1 LEIAASFEFRFSIFV
16 SRMRIIRD
24 LQEFG
29 EPLAPSVVTIGNFDG
44 VHLAHQKLLR
54 RVVEVAR
61 PQGAM
66 ATAITFEPHPIK
78 LLSPDHAPKL
88 LTPLE
93 RKVELIET
101 MGIDWLVVL
110 PFTREL
116 ARQSPLEFV
125 RRVLVRPLHASSVH
139 VGPNFRFGYRQS
151 GDTEI
156 LEELGKQE
164 GFRVEVVPMLEVRG
178 DRVSSTR
185 IRELLA
191 EGHVHK
197 ANRLLGRPFAA
208 RGPIV
213 AGMGVG
219 RKHTVPTLN
228 LAPIEEQLPKVGV
241 YVTHT
246 RLGGVRHD
254 SVTNVGFK
262 PTFGDHRLTVETFL
276 LEFTGQIDETE
287 MEIEFLYRLRD
298 EMKFQ
303 NPAILRVQ
311 IQEDARRSL
320 KFFRLL
326 KQYREREPQP
336 GDQVMG
342 SSNH

>member
-1 LEIAASFEFRFSIFV
+1 
-16 SRMRIIRD
+16 
-24 LQEFG
+24 
-29 EPLAPSVVTIGNFDG
+29 
-44 VHLAHQKLLR
+44 
-54 RVVEVAR
+54 
-61 PQGAM
+61 
-66 ATAITFEPHPIK
+66 
-78 LLSPDHAPKL
+78 
-88 LTPLE
+88 
-93 RKVELIET
+93 VELIEAT
-101 MGIDWLVVL
+101 GIDILVVL

-125 RRVLVRPLHASSVH
+125 RRVLVHPLQTCSIH

-151 GDTEI
+151 GDTEV
-156 LEELGKQE
+156 LEELGKLE
-164 GFRVEVVPMLEVRG
+164 GFRVEVVPMLLVRG
-178 DRVSSTR
+178 ERVSSTR
-185 IRELLA
+185 IRELLT
-191 EGHVHK
+191 EGQVHK
-197 ANRLLGRPFAA
+197 ANRLLGRPFSS

-228 LAPIEEQLPKVGV
+228 LAPIEEQLPKIGV

-246 RLGGVRHD
+246 LLSGARHE

-276 LEFTGQIDETE
+276 LNFSGQIDETA

-303 NPAILRVQ
+303 NPAILKVQ
-311 IQEDARRSL
+311 IQEDARRSF

-326 KQYREREPQP
+326 KQYGTKLPRSL
-336 GDQVMG
+336 
-342 SSNH
+342 SSKLAPEG

>member
-1 LEIAASFEFRFSIFV
+1 MRVVSTLREI
-16 SRMRIIRD
+16 
-24 LQEFG
+24 G
-29 EPLAPSVVTIGNFDG
+29 EAGTPSVVTIGNFDG
-44 VHLAHQKLLR
+44 VHLAHQSLLR

-61 PQGAM
+61 PRGAR

-78 LLSPDHAPKL
+78 LLAPDHAPKL

-93 RKVELIET
+93 RKVELIAAT
-101 MGIDWLVVL
+101 GVDLLVVL

-125 RRVLVRPLHASSVH
+125 RRVLVDPLRASSVH

-164 GFRVEVVPMLEVRG
+164 GFRVEVVPLVYMRG

-185 IRELLA
+185 IRELLS
-191 EGHVHK
+191 EGLVHK
-197 ANRLLGRPFAA
+197 ANRLLGRPFSAS
-208 RGPIV
+208 GLIV

-246 RLGGVRHD
+246 VLAGVRHD

-262 PTFGDHRLTVETFL
+262 PTFGEHRLTVETFL
-276 LEFTGQIDETE
+276 LDFSGQIDETV

-303 NPAILRVQ
+303 NPAILKVQ

-326 KQYREREPQP
+326 KQYRQFP
-336 GDQVMG
+336 GRSGQRLIE
-342 SSNH
+342 SSGH

>member
-1 LEIAASFEFRFSIFV
+1 
-16 SRMRIIRD
+16 MRVISD
-24 LQEFG
+24 LQEIG
-29 EPLAPSVVTIGNFDG
+29 TLPARSVVTIGNFDG
-44 VHLAHQKLLR
+44 VHLAHQTLLR

-61 PQGAM
+61 PQGM
-66 ATAITFEPHPIK
+66 LATAITFEPHPIK
-78 LLSPDHAPKL
+78 ILSPDHAPKL
-88 LTPLE
+88 LTPLA
-93 RKVELIET
+93 RKIELIESV
-101 MGIDWLVVL
+101 GIDLLVVL

-116 ARQSPLEFV
+116 ARKSPLEFV
-125 RRVLVRPLHASSVH
+125 RQVLVRPLHASSVH

-151 GDTEI
+151 GDVEI

-191 EGHVHK
+191 EGQVHK
-197 ANRLLGRPFAA
+197 ANRLLGRPFSV

-246 RLGGVRHD
+246 LLSGVLHD

-276 LEFTGQIDETE
+276 LDFSGQIDATD

-303 NPAILRVQ
+303 NPAILKVQ

-326 KQYREREPQP
+326 KAYRQRTPQS
-336 GDQVMG
+336 GDQVIG
-342 SSNH
+342 SSGH

>member
-1 LEIAASFEFRFSIFV
+1 
-16 SRMRIIRD
+16 MRVISD
-24 LQEFG
+24 LKELG
-29 EPLAPSVVTIGNFDG
+29 EAMAPCVVTIGNFDG
-44 VHLAHQKLLR
+44 VHLAHQTLLR
-54 RVVEVAR
+54 RVVEAGR
-61 PQGAM
+61 AQGLS

-88 LTPLE
+88 LTPLPC
-93 RKVELIET
+93 KAELIAT
-101 MGIDWLVVL
+101 TGIDLLVVL

-125 RRVLVRPLHASSVH
+125 RHVLVSPLRASSVH

-151 GDTEI
+151 GDTEV
-156 LEELGKQE
+156 LEELGNQE
-164 GFRVEVVPMLEVRG
+164 GFGVEVVPMLTARG

-185 IRELLA
+185 IRELLT

-197 ANRLLGRPFAA
+197 ANRLLGRPFAV

-228 LAPIEEQLPKVGV
+228 LGPIEEQLPKVGV
-241 YVTHT
+241 YVTRTH
-246 RLGGVRHD
+246 LAGMRHD

-276 LEFTGQIDETE
+276 LNFSGQIDEID

-303 NPAILRVQ
+303 NPAILKVQ
-311 IQEDARRSL
+311 IQEDARRAL

-326 KQYREREPQP
+326 KQYRERTGGTGPRLIE
-336 GDQVMG
+336 
-342 SSNH
+342 SSDY

>member
-1 LEIAASFEFRFSIFV
+1 
-16 SRMRIIRD
+16 MRVINN
-24 LQEFG
+24 LQELD

-44 VHLAHQKLLR
+44 VHLAHQTLLR

-61 PQGAM
+61 PRGLR
-66 ATAITFEPHPIK
+66 ATAVTFEPHPIK
-78 LLSPDHAPKL
+78 ILAPDHAPKL
-88 LTPLE
+88 LTPLQ
-93 RKVELIET
+93 RKAELIEAT
-101 MGIDWLVVL
+101 GIDLLVVL

-125 RRVLVRPLHASSVH
+125 RRVLVDPLHASSVH

-156 LEELGKQE
+156 LEALGNQE
-164 GFRVEVVPMLEVRG
+164 GFRVEVLPLIYVRG

-185 IRELLA
+185 IRELLT
-191 EGHVHK
+191 EGVVHK
-197 ANRLLGRPFAA
+197 ANRLLGRPFSS
-208 RGPIV
+208 RGSIV

-246 RLGGVRHD
+246 LLGGVAYD

-276 LEFTGQIDETE
+276 LDFSGQIDVSN

-298 EMKFQ
+298 EIKFQ
-303 NPAILRVQ
+303 NPAILKVQ
-311 IQEDARRSL
+311 IQEDARRAL

-326 KQYREREPQP
+326 KEYRQREKKS
-336 GDQVMG
+336 GDPVIG
-342 SSNH
+342 

>member
-1 LEIAASFEFRFSIFV
+1 
-16 SRMRIIRD
+16 MRIVSTLRELGIS
-24 LQEFG
+24 Q
-29 EPLAPSVVTIGNFDG
+29 APSVVTIGNFDG

-61 PQGAM
+61 PKGAL

-78 LLSPDHAPKL
+78 VLAPDHAPKL
-88 LTPLE
+88 LTPLD
-93 RKVELIET
+93 RKIELIRAN
-101 MGIDWLVVL
+101 GIDLLVVL

-125 RRVLVRPLHASSVH
+125 RQVLVDPLRASSVH

-164 GFRVEVVPMLEVRG
+164 GFQVEVVPLLFMRG

-185 IRELLA
+185 IRQLLT
-191 EGHVHK
+191 EGLVHK
-197 ANRLLGRPFAA
+197 ANRLLGRPFSTS
-208 RGPIV
+208 GPIV

-241 YVTHT
+241 YVSHT
-246 RLGGVRHD
+246 LLAGASHD

-276 LEFTGQIDETE
+276 LNFSGEIRVAQ

-303 NPAILRVQ
+303 NPAILKVQ

-326 KQYREREPQP
+326 KKYGQASPQSSRRLIGSERA
-336 GDQVMG
+336 
-342 SSNH
+342 

>member
-1 LEIAASFEFRFSIFV
+1 
-16 SRMRIIRD
+16 M
-24 LQEFG
+24 
-29 EPLAPSVVTIGNFDG
+29 
-44 VHLAHQKLLR
+44 
-54 RVVEVAR
+54 
-61 PQGAM
+61 
-66 ATAITFEPHPIK
+66 
-78 LLSPDHAPKL
+78 
-88 LTPLE
+88 
-93 RKVELIET
+93 
-101 MGIDWLVVL
+101 VL

-125 RRVLVRPLHASSVH
+125 RQVLVSPLHASSVH

-185 IRELLA
+185 IRELLT
-191 EGHVHK
+191 EGQVHK
-197 ANRLLGRPFAA
+197 ANRLLGRPFSS

-246 RLGGVRHD
+246 VLSGVPHD

-276 LEFTGQIDETE
+276 LDFSGQIDET
-287 MEIEFLYRLRD
+287 
-298 EMKFQ
+298 
-303 NPAILRVQ
+303 
-311 IQEDARRSL
+311 ARW
-320 KFFRLL
+320 K
-326 KQYREREPQP
+326 
-336 GDQVMG
+336 
-342 SSNH
+342 SSSSTGFATK

>member
-1 LEIAASFEFRFSIFV
+1 
-16 SRMRIIRD
+16 MRVISTLRE
-24 LQEFG
+24 LG
-29 EPLAPSVVTIGNFDG
+29 EAETPSVVTIGNFDG
-44 VHLAHQKLLR
+44 VHLAHQSLLR
-54 RVVEVAR
+54 RVVEAAR
-61 PQGAM
+61 SHGAR

-78 LLSPDHAPKL
+78 LLAPDHAPKL
-88 LTPLE
+88 LTPLK
-93 RKVELIET
+93 RKVELIEAT
-101 MGIDWLVVL
+101 GIDLLVVL

-125 RRVLVRPLHASSVH
+125 RRVLVDPLRATSVQ

-164 GFRVEVVPMLEVRG
+164 GFRVEVVPLLYMRG

-185 IRELLA
+185 IRELVT
-191 EGHVHK
+191 EGLVNK
-197 ANRLLGRPFAA
+197 ANRLLGRPFSVS
-208 RGPIV
+208 GPIV

-246 RLGGVRHD
+246 VLAGVRHD

-276 LEFTGQIDETE
+276 LDFSGQIDQAA

-303 NPAILRVQ
+303 NPAILKVQ

-326 KQYREREPQP
+326 KQYRQVP
-336 GDQVMG
+336 GRSGQRLIE
-342 SSNH
+342 SEH

>member
-1 LEIAASFEFRFSIFV
+1 
-16 SRMRIIRD
+16 MRIISN
-24 LQEFG
+24 LQELG
-29 EPLAPSVVTIGNFDG
+29 KPLAPSVVTIGNFDG
-44 VHLAHQKLLR
+44 VHLAHETLLR

-61 PQGAM
+61 PQGLR

-78 LLSPDHAPKL
+78 ILAPDYAPKL
-88 LTPLE
+88 LTPLR
-93 RKVELIET
+93 RKVELIAAT
-101 MGIDWLVVL
+101 GIDLLVVL

-125 RRVLVRPLHASSVH
+125 RRVLVDPLRASSVH

-156 LEELGKQE
+156 LEEIGNQE
-164 GFRVEVVPMLEVRG
+164 AFRVEVLPLLHVRG

-191 EGHVHK
+191 EGRVHK
-197 ANRLLGRPFAA
+197 ASRLLGRPFSS

-213 AGMGVG
+213 AGMGAG

-246 RLGGVRHD
+246 LLAGVPHD

-276 LEFTGQIDETE
+276 LDFTGQIDETN

-303 NPAILRVQ
+303 NPAILKVQ

-326 KQYREREPQP
+326 KQYGKHVPRS
-336 GDQVMG
+336 GDRVIG
-342 SSNH
+342 SSGH

>member
-1 LEIAASFEFRFSIFV
+1 M
-16 SRMRIIRD
+16 RMIGSLQD
-24 LQEFG
+24 LR
-29 EPLAPSVVTIGNFDG
+29 EPFPPSVVTIGNFDG
-44 VHLAHQKLLR
+44 VHLAHQTLLR

-61 PQGAM
+61 SRGSL

-78 LLSPDHAPKL
+78 VLAPEYAPRL
-88 LTPLE
+88 LTPLG
-93 RKVELIET
+93 RKAQYIEAT
-101 MGIDWLVVL
+101 GIDLLVVL

-116 ARQSPLEFV
+116 AHYSPLEFV
-125 RRVLVRPLHASSVH
+125 RTVLMNPLRALSVH

-151 GDTEI
+151 GDTEV
-156 LEELGKQE
+156 LEELGRQE
-164 GFRVEVVPMLEVRG
+164 GFQVEVLPMLQVHGE
-178 DRVSSTR
+178 RVSSTR
-185 IRELLA
+185 IRELLT

-197 ANRLLGRPFAA
+197 ACRLLGRPFSA

-213 AGMGVG
+213 AGLGVG

-228 LAPIEEQLPKVGV
+228 LAPIEEQLPKIGV

-246 RLGGVRHD
+246 ILSGVPHD
-254 SVTNVGFK
+254 SVTNVGHK

-276 LEFTGQIDETE
+276 LNFADEIVATD
-287 MEIEFLYRLRD
+287 MEIQFLYRLRD

-303 NPAILRVQ
+303 NPAILKVQ

-326 KQYREREPQP
+326 KRFRQLPRHTPSTRFPWTNEL
-336 GDQVMG
+336 
-342 SSNH
+342 

>member
-1 LEIAASFEFRFSIFV
+1 
-16 SRMRIIRD
+16 MRVISD
-24 LQEFG
+24 LQELG

-44 VHLAHQKLLR
+44 VHLAHQTLLR

-61 PQGAM
+61 PQGAR

-78 LLSPDHAPKL
+78 ILAPDHAPKL
-88 LTPLE
+88 LTPLR
-93 RKVELIET
+93 RKVELIAAT
-101 MGIDWLVVL
+101 GIDLLVVL

-116 ARQSPLEFV
+116 AHQSPLEFV
-125 RRVLVRPLHASSVH
+125 RRVLVDPLHASSVH

-156 LEELGKQE
+156 LEELGNQE
-164 GFRVEVVPMLEVRG
+164 GFRVEVLPMLCVRG

-185 IRELLA
+185 IRELLT
-191 EGHVHK
+191 EGDVHK
-197 ANRLLGRPFAA
+197 ANRLLGRPYSS

-246 RLGGVRHD
+246 LLAGVLHD

-276 LEFTGQIDETE
+276 LDFSGQIEEVD

-303 NPAILRVQ
+303 NPAILKVQ
-311 IQEDARRSL
+311 IQEDARRAL

-326 KQYREREPQP
+326 KEYRQQP
-336 GDQVMG
+336 RRSVHRPIG
-342 SSNH
+342 SSGH

>member
-1 LEIAASFEFRFSIFV
+1 
-16 SRMRIIRD
+16 MRVISN
-24 LQEFG
+24 LQELG
-29 EPLAPSVVTIGNFDG
+29 DSRAPSVVTIGNFDG
-44 VHLAHQKLLR
+44 VHLAHQRLLR

-61 PQGAM
+61 PQGAR

-78 LLSPDHAPKL
+78 ILAPDHAPKL
-88 LTPLE
+88 LTPLT
-93 RKVELIET
+93 RKVELIAAT
-101 MGIDWLVVL
+101 GIDLLVVL

-116 ARQSPLEFV
+116 ARQSPLDFV
-125 RRVLVRPLHASSVH
+125 RRVLVDPLHALSVH

-156 LEELGKQE
+156 LQGLGNQE
-164 GFRVEVVPMLEVRG
+164 GFGVEVLPMLLVRG

-185 IRELLA
+185 IRELLT

-197 ANRLLGRPFAA
+197 ANRLLGRPFSS
-208 RGPIV
+208 RGPVV
-213 AGMGVG
+213 AGLGVG

-241 YVTHT
+241 YVTRT
-246 RLGGVRHD
+246 LLTGVSHD

-276 LEFTGQIDETE
+276 LEFSGQIDEIA

-303 NPAILRVQ
+303 NPAILKVQ

-326 KQYREREPQP
+326 KQYRQRPTR
-336 GDQVMG
+336 
-342 SSNH
+342 SSDRVVG

>member
-1 LEIAASFEFRFSIFV
+1 
-16 SRMRIIRD
+16 MRVISS
-24 LQEFG
+24 LQELG
-29 EPLAPSVVTIGNFDG
+29 QPWAPSVVTIGNFDG
-44 VHLAHQKLLR
+44 VHLAHQTLLR

-61 PQGAM
+61 PQGWQ

-78 LLSPDHAPKL
+78 ILAPDYAPKL
-88 LTPLE
+88 LTPLR
-93 RKVELIET
+93 RKVELIEKT
-101 MGIDWLVVL
+101 GIDLLVVL

-125 RRVLVRPLHASSVH
+125 RRVLVDPLHASSVH

-164 GFRVEVVPMLEVRG
+164 GFRVEVLPLLYVRG

-185 IRELLA
+185 IRELLT
-191 EGHVHK
+191 EGQVHK
-197 ANRLLGRPFAA
+197 ANRLLGRPFSS

-213 AGMGVG
+213 AGLGVG

-246 RLGGVRHD
+246 LLSGVAHD

-276 LEFTGQIDETE
+276 LDFTGQIDKVD

-303 NPAILRVQ
+303 NPAILKVQ

-326 KQYREREPQP
+326 KQFQP
-336 GDQVMG
+336 RNRAIG
-342 SSNH
+342 SSVHRDIE